1 MTNHEARSI
10 AQELLQDYVVAIDDD
25 KLEQWPGFFIKDCLY
40 QVVSRENLDQGL
52 PLAIIS
58 CDCAG
63 ALVDRI
69 AAHRKANLFAPHAY
83 RHLIGPVR
91 IVSIREDEIT
101 TRANYAVYRTS
112 LDPINYGITELFSVG
127 EYRDR
132 IVTRE
137 GVARYKEKTV
147 VVDTCKIQTLL
158 VTPI

>member
-10 AQELLQDYVVAIDDD
+10 SQELLQEYVIAIDDD
-25 KLEQWPGFFIKDCLY
+25 QLEKWPGFFVKDCLY
-40 QVVSRENLDQGL
+40 QVVARENLEQGL

-58 CDCAG
+58 CDGAG
-63 ALVDRI
+63 ALADRI

-91 IVSIREDEIT
+91 LISMREDEIA
-101 TRANYAVYRTS
+101 TRANYAVFRTS
-112 LDPINYGITELFSVG
+112 LDPIHYGVTELFSVG

-132 IVTRE
+132 IVNRE

-158 VTPI
+158 VTPL